1 MKYVI
6 LLAGLVVGGAAA
18 AAQIDNSQT
27 SPPAAATLRQLSPA
41 AVEAMQLCK
50 PDFEK
55 LCPGMHF
62 GDGKLGPCIREHR
75 ADLSPVCG
83 AALVKLRGA
92 RQQ

>member
-6 LLAGLVVGGAAA
+6 LLAALALGGAAA
-18 AAQIDNSQT
+18 AAQIDNAQT
-27 SPPAAATLRQLSPA
+27 PPAAAPRQLTPA
-41 AVEAMQLCK
+41 AIKAMQLCK

-62 GDGKLGPCIREHR
+62 GDGKLGPCLREHR

-92 RQQ
+92 RPQ